1 VTFRTN
7 DTVMVSIKYCV
18 GDILF
23 LMTANE
29 ALEWIAELFE
39 EPVENITAETPR
51 DEIPAWDSL
60 GILTLMARLDEDF
73 EILLEEE
80 EVQEL
85 RSVGDILDAL
95 RRHGKL
101 D

>member
-1 VTFRTN
+1 MNT
-7 DTVMVSIKYCV
+7 D
-18 GDILF
+18 
-23 LMTANE
+23 E

-39 EPVENITAETPR
+39 EPVENFRPETPR

-85 RSVGDILDAL
+85 RSIGDILDAL
-95 RRHGKL
+95 RRHEKL

>member
-1 VTFRTN
+1 LSMNT
-7 DTVMVSIKYCV
+7 D
-18 GDILF
+18 
-23 LMTANE
+23 E

-39 EPVENITAETPR
+39 EPVENFRPETPR

-85 RSVGDILDAL
+85 RSIGDILDAL
-95 RRHGKL
+95 RRHEKL

>member
-1 VTFRTN
+1 MNT
-7 DTVMVSIKYCV
+7 D
-18 GDILF
+18 
-23 LMTANE
+23 E

-39 EPVENITAETPR
+39 ESVENISPDTPR

-85 RSVGDILDAL
+85 RSINDILDAL
-95 RRHGKL
+95 KRHGKL
-101 D
+101 E

>member
-1 VTFRTN
+1 LSMNT
-7 DTVMVSIKYCV
+7 D
-18 GDILF
+18 
-23 LMTANE
+23 E

-39 EPVENITAETPR
+39 EAVENIKSETPR

-95 RRHGKL
+95 KRHEKL

>member
-1 VTFRTN
+1 
-7 DTVMVSIKYCV
+7 
-18 GDILF
+18 
-23 LMTANE
+23 MTKEE

-39 EPVENITAETPR
+39 ESVENITPETPR

-85 RSVGDILDAL
+85 RSVNDILEAL
-95 RRHGKL
+95 RRHSKL
-101 D
+101 EK

>member
-1 VTFRTN
+1 MN
-7 DTVMVSIKYCV
+7 TV
-18 GDILF
+18 
-23 LMTANE
+23 E

-39 EPVENITAETPR
+39 EPVENITTETPR
-51 DEIPAWDSL
+51 DGIPGWDSL

-85 RSVGDILDAL
+85 RAVNDIIAILQK
-95 RRHGKL
+95 HGKVE
-101 D
+101 

>member
-1 VTFRTN
+1 MNT
-7 DTVMVSIKYCV
+7 D
-18 GDILF
+18 
-23 LMTANE
+23 E

-39 EPVENITAETPR
+39 ESVESILPETPR

-85 RSVGDILDAL
+85 RGVNDILDAL

-101 D
+101 E

>member
-1 VTFRTN
+1 MN
-7 DTVMVSIKYCV
+7 MN
-18 GDILF
+18 
-23 LMTANE
+23 AEE
-29 ALEWIAELFE
+29 ALAWIAELFE
-39 EPVENITAETPR
+39 EAVENISPETPR

-85 RSVGDILDAL
+85 RSIGDILDAL
-95 RRHGKL
+95 KRYEKL

>member
-1 VTFRTN
+1 
-7 DTVMVSIKYCV
+7 
-18 GDILF
+18 
-23 LMTANE
+23 MTTDE

-39 EPVENITAETPR
+39 EPVENITPETPR
-51 DEIPAWDSL
+51 VDIPAWDSL

-85 RSVGDILDAL
+85 RSVNDILEAL
-95 RRHGKL
+95 RRYGKL
-101 D
+101 Q

>member
-1 VTFRTN
+1 MNTE
-7 DTVMVSIKYCV
+7 
-18 GDILF
+18 
-23 LMTANE
+23 E

-39 EPVENITAETPR
+39 ESVESILPETPR

-85 RSVGDILDAL
+85 RGVNDILDAL

-101 D
+101 K

>member
-1 VTFRTN
+1 MTELEA
-7 DTVMVSIKYCV
+7 IAWLA
-18 GDILF
+18 DIL
-23 LMTANE
+23 
-29 ALEWIAELFE
+29 E
-39 EPVENITAETPR
+39 ESPESVTPETPR

-85 RSVGDILDAL
+85 RGVNDILEAL
-95 RRHGKL
+95 KRHGKL
-101 D
+101 K

>member
-1 VTFRTN
+1 
-7 DTVMVSIKYCV
+7 
-18 GDILF
+18 
-23 LMTANE
+23 MTKDE

-39 EPVENITAETPR
+39 ESVENITPETPR
-51 DEIPAWDSL
+51 DDIPAWDSL

-85 RSVGDILDAL
+85 RSVNDILEAL
-95 RRHGKL
+95 MRHGKL
-101 D
+101 Q

>member
-1 VTFRTN
+1 
-7 DTVMVSIKYCV
+7 
-18 GDILF
+18 
-23 LMTANE
+23 MTTNE
-29 ALEWIAELFE
+29 AIEWIAELFE
-39 EPVENITAETPR
+39 EPVENITHETLR

-85 RSVGDILDAL
+85 RSINDILEAL

-101 D
+101 E

>member
-1 VTFRTN
+1 MNT
-7 DTVMVSIKYCV
+7 D
-18 GDILF
+18 
-23 LMTANE
+23 E

-39 EPVENITAETPR
+39 ESVESILPETPR

-85 RSVGDILDAL
+85 RGVNDILDAL

-101 D
+101 K

>member
-1 VTFRTN
+1 MNTE
-7 DTVMVSIKYCV
+7 
-18 GDILF
+18 
-23 LMTANE
+23 E

-39 EPVENITAETPR
+39 EPVENFRPETPR

-85 RSVGDILDAL
+85 RSIGDILDAL
-95 RRHGKL
+95 RRHEKL

>member
-1 VTFRTN
+1 MNTE
-7 DTVMVSIKYCV
+7 
-18 GDILF
+18 
-23 LMTANE
+23 E
-29 ALEWIAELFE
+29 ALEWIAEIFE
-39 EPVENITAETPR
+39 EPVENITLETAR
-51 DEIPAWDSL
+51 DDIPAWDSL

-95 RRHGKL
+95 KRHDKL

>member
-1 VTFRTN
+1 MN
-7 DTVMVSIKYCV
+7 
-18 GDILF
+18 
-23 LMTANE
+23 TAE

-39 EPVENITAETPR
+39 EPVENFRPETPR

-85 RSVGDILDAL
+85 RSIGDILDAL
-95 RRHGKL
+95 RRHEKL

>member
-1 VTFRTN
+1 MN
-7 DTVMVSIKYCV
+7 IE
-18 GDILF
+18 
-23 LMTANE
+23 E
-29 ALEWIAELFE
+29 ALEWIAELYE
-39 EPVENITAETPR
+39 ESVENITPETPR

-85 RSVGDILDAL
+85 RGVNDILEAL
-95 RRHGKL
+95 KRHNKL
-101 D
+101 E

>member
-1 VTFRTN
+1 MN
-7 DTVMVSIKYCV
+7 MN
-18 GDILF
+18 
-23 LMTANE
+23 AEE
-29 ALEWIAELFE
+29 ALAWIAELFE
-39 EPVENITAETPR
+39 EAVENISPETPR

-95 RRHGKL
+95 KRYEKL

>member
-1 VTFRTN
+1 
-7 DTVMVSIKYCV
+7 MASA
-18 GDILF
+18 ILKDN
-23 LMTANE
+23 LIRMTKEE

-39 EPVENITAETPR
+39 EPAENITPDTPR

-85 RSVGDILDAL
+85 RSVNDILEAL
-95 RRHGKL
+95 NRHGKL
-101 D
+101 Q

>member
-1 VTFRTN
+1 
-7 DTVMVSIKYCV
+7 
-18 GDILF
+18 
-23 LMTANE
+23 MTKEE

-39 EPVENITAETPR
+39 ESVESILPETQR

-85 RSVGDILDAL
+85 RGVNDILDAL
-95 RRHGKL
+95 HRHGKL
-101 D
+101 E

>member
-1 VTFRTN
+1 MN
-7 DTVMVSIKYCV
+7 MN
-18 GDILF
+18 
-23 LMTANE
+23 AEE
-29 ALEWIAELFE
+29 ALAWIAELFE
-39 EPVENITAETPR
+39 EAVENISPETPR

-85 RSVGDILDAL
+85 RSIGDTLDAL
-95 RRHGKL
+95 KRHNKL
-101 D
+101 E

>member
-1 VTFRTN
+1 MN
-7 DTVMVSIKYCV
+7 MN
-18 GDILF
+18 
-23 LMTANE
+23 AEE
-29 ALEWIAELFE
+29 ALAWIAELFE
-39 EPVENITAETPR
+39 EAVENISPETPR

-85 RSVGDILDAL
+85 RSIGDILDAL
-95 RRHGKL
+95 KRHNKL
-101 D
+101 E

>member
-1 VTFRTN
+1 MNV
-7 DTVMVSIKYCV
+7 
-18 GDILF
+18 
-23 LMTANE
+23 NE

-39 EPVENITAETPR
+39 DSVENITPETPR

-85 RSVGDILDAL
+85 RSVNDILEAL
-95 RRHGKL
+95 RRHSKL
-101 D
+101 E

>member
-1 VTFRTN
+1 
-7 DTVMVSIKYCV
+7 
-18 GDILF
+18 
-23 LMTANE
+23 MTKEE

-39 EPVENITAETPR
+39 ESVESILPETQR

-80 EVQEL
+80 EVQGL
-85 RSVGDILDAL
+85 RGVNDILDAL

-101 D
+101 K

>member
-1 VTFRTN
+1 
-7 DTVMVSIKYCV
+7 
-18 GDILF
+18 
-23 LMTANE
+23 MTTDE

-39 EPVENITAETPR
+39 ESVENITPETPR
-51 DEIPAWDSL
+51 VDIPAWDSL

-85 RSVGDILDAL
+85 RSVNDILEAL
-95 RRHGKL
+95 RRYGKL
-101 D
+101 Q

>member
-1 VTFRTN
+1 MNT
-7 DTVMVSIKYCV
+7 D
-18 GDILF
+18 
-23 LMTANE
+23 E

-39 EPVENITAETPR
+39 EPAESITPETPR

-85 RSVGDILDAL
+85 RSIGEILDAL
-95 RRHGKL
+95 RRHEKL

>member
-1 VTFRTN
+1 MNTE
-7 DTVMVSIKYCV
+7 D
-18 GDILF
+18 
-23 LMTANE
+23 

-39 EPVENITAETPR
+39 ESVENISAETPR
-51 DEIPAWDSL
+51 DDIPAWDSL

-85 RSVGDILDAL
+85 RGVNDILEAL
-95 RRHGKL
+95 KRHGKL
-101 D
+101 Q

>member
-1 VTFRTN
+1 
-7 DTVMVSIKYCV
+7 
-18 GDILF
+18 
-23 LMTANE
+23 MTTNE
-29 ALEWIAELFE
+29 AIEWIAELFE
-39 EPVENITAETPR
+39 EPVENTTHETLR

-60 GILTLMARLDEDF
+60 GILTLMARMDEDF

-85 RSVGDILDAL
+85 RSINDILEAL

-101 D
+101 E